1 MVKEKHPN
9 LGVLEHFKLSF
20 LKILFN
26 HGEGKASKFRR
37 FKVFLHYTLPNQKS
51 NYAVLDRY
59 LARGVQ

>member
-9 LGVLEHFKLSF
+9 LDILEHSKVLF
-20 LKILFN
+20 LKNFFN